1 MVKETIFFYQK
12 SNADVISVPL
22 FSYNE
27 SGHCKESGLLYG
39 QSGKQFFTTT
49 Y

>member
-1 MVKETIFFYQK
+1 MVKETIFFYRK
-12 SNADVISVPL
+12 PIVYVISVLL
-22 FSYNE
+22 FLYNE
-27 SGHCKESGLLYG
+27 SGHCKGSGVLYG

>member
-1 MVKETIFFYQK
+1 MVNETIIFYRK
-12 SNADVISVPL
+12 PIAYVISVLL
-22 FSYNE
+22 FLYNE
-27 SGHCKESGLLYG
+27 SSHCKRSGVLYG

>member
-1 MVKETIFFYQK
+1 MVKETISFYRK

-22 FSYNE
+22 FLYNE
-27 SGHCKESGLLYG
+27 SGHCKGSGVLYG
-39 QSGKQFFTTT
+39 KSGKQFFTTT

>member
-1 MVKETIFFYQK
+1 MVNETSIFYWK
-12 SNADVISVPL
+12 SIADVISVPL
-22 FSYNE
+22 FLYNE
-27 SGHCKESGLLYG
+27 RGQCKGSGVLSG